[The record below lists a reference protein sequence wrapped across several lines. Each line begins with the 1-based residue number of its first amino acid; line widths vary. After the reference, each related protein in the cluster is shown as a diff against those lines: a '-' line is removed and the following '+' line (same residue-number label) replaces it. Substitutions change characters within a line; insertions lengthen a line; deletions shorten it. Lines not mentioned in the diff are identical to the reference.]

1 MIGNTLAVYT
11 GNHTDATFFDTI
23 DMSIMQDALRNLNL
37 NENCSTVMYNG
48 MTG

>member
-23 DMSIMQDALRNLNL
+23 DMTQM
-37 NENCSTVMYNG
+37 
-48 MTG
+48 